1 MNLIDAYMQE
11 VGRNLPAKNHEDI
24 EKEIRTLVEDMLDDA
39 SNAAGRAPDEAMV
52 VEVLKKLGSPEKV
65 AASYAPPR
73 YLVGP
78 AYFST
83 FLMVMKIVATVLLV
97 LSAVGIGIEIG
108 RQATD
113 PVSVLAILGTGIG
126 QLIGSLL
133 SALGSLVIVFT
144 VLQWFVPNP
153 KGSEGEFD
161 PRKLRV
167 EPDPERITQ
176 TGQVMAIVGN
186 VILLVFLN
194 FFTRWSLFTFT
205 GSENTFVAAP
215 MVTDAFFTYLPFIN
229 LVLVGGLTLNVLL
242 MAKGRWT
249 NTLRW
254 VSVGLHLATIAL
266 LAVILTGPQV
276 IGMDPVGMQRSGWP
290 TEQIDN
296 MLRLEPLIDGIF
308 RIALGISL
316 VMQVIE
322 MAQIVFKILRPRIS
336 LPAGMAQ

>member
-1 MNLIDAYMQE
+1 MNLVDAYMQE
-11 VGRNLPAKNHEDI
+11 VGRHLPVKNREDI

-39 SNAAGRAPDEAMV
+39 SNAAGRAPDESMV
-52 VEVLKKLGSPEKV
+52 VEVLKKLGPPEKV

-78 AYFST
+78 AYFPT

-97 LSAVGIGIEIG
+97 LSAIGIGIEIG
-108 RQATD
+108 QQATD

-126 QLIGSLL
+126 QFISALL

-176 TGQVMAIVGN
+176 TGQVTAIIGY

-205 GSENTFVAAP
+205 GTENTFLAAP
-215 MVTDAFFTYLPFIN
+215 MVTDAFFTYLPFMN

-242 MAKGRWT
+242 MAQGRWT

-254 VSVGLHLATIAL
+254 VSVALHLATITL

-276 IGMDPVGMQRSGWP
+276 IGLDPVGMQQSGWP
-290 TEQIDN
+290 AEQIAN
-296 MLRLEPLIDGIF
+296 LLRLEPLLDSMF

-336 LPAGMAQ
+336 LPAGIAQ

>member
-39 SNAAGRAPDEAMV
+39 SNVAGRAPDESMV

>member
-11 VGRNLPAKNHEDI
+11 VGRHLPIKNREDI

-39 SNAAGRAPDEAMV
+39 AAAAGRAPDEAMM

-73 YLVGP
+73 YLIGP
-78 AYFST
+78 AYFPT

-97 LSAVGIGIEIG
+97 LSAIGIGIELG
-108 RQATD
+108 TQASD

-126 QLIGSLL
+126 QFFTSVLSAIGSV
-133 SALGSLVIVFT
+133 VIVFAI
-144 VLQWFVPNP
+144 LQWFVPNP
-153 KGSEGEFD
+153 KGSDEEFD
-161 PRKLRV
+161 PRKLRI

-176 TGQVMAIVGN
+176 TGQIFAIIGN

-205 GSENTFVAAP
+205 SSENTFVAAP

-242 MAKGRWT
+242 MAQGRWT

-276 IGMDPVGMQRSGWP
+276 IGMDAVGMEQSGWP
-290 TEQIDN
+290 VEQINN
-296 MLRLEPLIDGIF
+296 MLRLEPLFDGIF
-308 RIALGISL
+308 RFALSISI

-322 MAQIVFKILRPRIS
+322 MAQILYKILRPRIS